1 MTAVDRVRELVL
13 PLLAEHELELYDV
26 EMAGPVLK
34 VVVDRP
40 GGLDLDALS
49 RATRAVSRA
58 LDEADPIAGTY
69 TLEVT
74 SPGLERPLRTAQHFA
89 RAVGESVKVKAVA
102 GAEGAGGDRRVAG
115 VLETADDEGI
125 TVQVGTDDD
134 GAPVRRRLGYADIE
148 RARTVFEWGPTEK
161 PGSARRSSRSKPA
174 STARTQG
181 TSNEKRDHTS

>member
-1 MTAVDRVRELVL
+1 MTTADRVRELVL

-40 GGLDLDALS
+40 GGLDLGALS
-49 RATRAVSRA
+49 KATRAVSHA

-102 GAEGAGGDRRVAG
+102 GAADAGGERRVAG

-125 TVQVGTDDD
+125 TVRVGTDDD
-134 GAPVRRRLGYADIE
+134 GVPVRRRLGYADIE
-148 RARTVFEWGPTEK
+148 RARTVFEWGPAEK
-161 PGSARRSSRSKPA
+161 PGSTRRSSRSKPA
-174 STARTQG
+174 PAARTQG